1 MTRRIPMRNGGET
14 RRRAAGSAQARQ
26 GEVDK
31 VSPPFRIGRPV
42 WLFDLDNTLHNTS
55 AHIFP
60 RINAAMTAYIA
71 ELLQMDMQAA
81 NALRLRYWRR
91 YGATLTG
98 LIRHHDADPHH
109 FLHHTHQFPDLH
121 QLLVFERALHGMLR
135 RLPGRK
141 IVVSNGPQAYV
152 NAVLTQMKI
161 TSLFERICGVEQ
173 LRLQP
178 KPAPRGFRHL
188 LHTLGVPATQC
199 ILVEDSLEN
208 LRAAKALGMR
218 TVWISR
224 MHGKPAYVDVKLRSI
239 LALRRVS
246 FGPR

>member
-1 MTRRIPMRNGGET
+1 MR
-14 RRRAAGSAQARQ
+14 S
-26 GEVDK
+26 
-31 VSPPFRIGRPV
+31 PV

-60 RINAAMTAYIA
+60 RINTAMTDYIA
-71 ELLQMDMQAA
+71 RQLQIDTAEA
-81 NALRLRYWRR
+81 NALRLHYWRR

-98 LIRHHDADPHH
+98 LIRHHDTDPHH

-121 QLLVFERALHGMLR
+121 KLVVFERALRGMLR

-152 NAVLTQMKI
+152 NAVLKQMKI
-161 TSLFERICGVEQ
+161 AGLFERICGVEQ

-188 LHTLGVPATQC
+188 LHTLGVSATQC
-199 ILVEDSLEN
+199 VLVEDSLEN
-208 LRAAKALGMR
+208 LRTAKALGMR

-224 MHGKPAYVDVKLRSI
+224 MRGKPAYVDVKLRSV
-239 LALRRVS
+239 LALQRVS
-246 FGPR
+246 FGAR